1 MGASCVHFIFQGGVI
16 IIDNNKKVNRNG
28 EDLVNADI
36 RFPNVLVIGPDGESL
51 GVMPRLRALQLAE
64 TYNLDL
70 LCVARDAKVPVC
82 KILDYGKHRYAQ
94 QKKAKEAKKN
104 QKIIET
110 KEVQLSPTIGMH
122 DLETKLRHAMKFL
135 DGGDKVK
142 ITMRFKGRQLSHVEV
157 GENVINTFIE
167 KLGDK
172 CTVEKPA
179 VLDKRTLTV
188 ILASKT
194 KK

>member
-1 MGASCVHFIFQGGVI
+1 MPFLFFKEDFI

-28 EDLVNADI
+28 DDLVNADI
-36 RFPNVLVIGPDGESL
+36 RFPNVLVISPEGESL

-70 LCVARDAKVPVC
+70 LCVAKDAKVPVC
-82 KILDYGKHRYAQ
+82 KILDYGKYRFAL

-110 KEVQLSPTIGMH
+110 KEVQLSPVIGIH
-122 DLETKLRHAMKFL
+122 DIETKLKHAMRFL
-135 DGGDKVK
+135 DDGNKVK
-142 ITMRFKGRQLSHVEV
+142 ITMRFKGRQLSHVDV
-157 GENVINTFIE
+157 GEKVINDFIE
-167 KLGDK
+167 KLQDK
-172 CTVEKPA
+172 CIVEKPA
-179 VLDKRTLTV
+179 VLDKRLLTV
-188 ILASKT
+188 ILAAKN

>member
-1 MGASCVHFIFQGGVI
+1 MLFLFFKEEFI
-16 IIDNNKKVNRNG
+16 IIDNNKKVNRNSD
-28 EDLVNADI
+28 DLVNADI
-36 RFPNVLVIGPDGESL
+36 RFPNVLVINPEGESL

-70 LCVARDAKVPVC
+70 VCVAKDAKVPVC
-82 KILDYGKHRYAQ
+82 KILDYGKYRFAQ

-110 KEVQLSPTIGMH
+110 KEVQLSPVIGIH
-122 DLETKLRHAMKFL
+122 DLETKLKHAMRFL
-135 DGGDKVK
+135 DDGNKVK
-142 ITMRFKGRQLSHVEV
+142 VTMRFKGRQLSHIDV
-157 GENVINTFIE
+157 GEKVVNDFIA

-172 CTVEKPA
+172 CIVEKPA
-179 VLDKRTLTV
+179 VLDKRLLTV
-188 ILASKT
+188 ILAAKN

>member
-1 MGASCVHFIFQGGVI
+1 MRPFYFFKEEFI

-28 EDLVNADI
+28 EDLVNYDI

-70 LCVARDAKVPVC
+70 LCVAREAKVPVC
-82 KILDYGKHRYAQ
+82 KILDYGKYRFQA

-104 QKIIET
+104 QKVIEI

-122 DLETKLRHAMKFL
+122 DLETKLKHALRFL
-135 DGGDKVK
+135 EDGNKVK

-167 KLGDK
+167 KIGDK
-172 CTVEKPA
+172 CIVEKPA

-188 ILASKT
+188 ILASKV